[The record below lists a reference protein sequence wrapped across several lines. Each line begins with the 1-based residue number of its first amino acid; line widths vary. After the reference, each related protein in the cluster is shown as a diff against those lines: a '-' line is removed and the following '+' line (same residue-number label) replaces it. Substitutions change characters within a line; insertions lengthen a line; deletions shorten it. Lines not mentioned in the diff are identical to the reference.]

1 MRYLLDTNM
10 LSGLMKT
17 TRSAAL
23 VQRMAMTAFED
34 RATSTVSLA
43 ELLFGAHKA
52 GSRSEE
58 LLQRIGRAVPADMRL
73 YPFDREAAEEYG
85 QLRAYLEARG
95 APIGHHDTQIAAI
108 ALANDLTVVTG
119 NTRHF
124 ERVPGLNVENWLE

>member
-1 MRYLLDTNM
+1 MRYLLDTNT

-17 TRSAAL
+17 TRSPAL
-23 VQRMAMTAFED
+23 VQRMAMTAIED

-58 LLQRIGRAVPADMRL
+58 LLQRIGRAVPADMQL
-73 YPFDREAAEEYG
+73 LAFDAAAADQYG
-85 QLRAYLEARG
+85 QLRAYLEAQG
-95 APIGHHDTQIAAI
+95 TPIGHPDTQIAAI

-119 NTRHF
+119 NVRHF
-124 ERVPGLNVENWLE
+124 QRVPGLAVEDWLE